1 MRRRFE
7 SGAAILTAMLL
18 VALVAS
24 LSATAVWQ
32 QWRAIEVET
41 AERGRVQSGWI
52 LYGALDW
59 ARLILR
65 EDARTGAV
73 DHLAEPWAIPLKEAR
88 LSTFLASEQASVD
101 SPDSTADTFLSGQIT
116 DLQSRLNVT
125 NLVQDGLPHKPTL
138 LAFARLF
145 GALQLPERELDVLV
159 RNLQLAREPATETG
173 KSSQAPLLPITVDQL
188 SWLGLTQSTIQGLRP
203 YVTVLPQKTP
213 VNLNTAPAMVL
224 YACIS
229 QLSMADADRLARAR
243 EDAHFQTLADVGKAI
258 GSAGLV
264 LVEDQHSVS
273 SRYFEVRAQL
283 RLAQRTVQ
291 ERTVVQREGL
301 LVKTLWRE
309 RGVQPGEASLQ

>member
-1 MRRRFE
+1 MKRRFE

-52 LYGALDW
+52 LQGALDW

-88 LSTFLASEQASVD
+88 LSTFLASEQTSTDGTD
-101 SPDSTADTFLSGQIT
+101 SATDTFLSGQIT

-145 GALQLPERELDVLV
+145 GALQLPEGELEALV
-159 RNLQLAREPATETG
+159 RNLQLARDPANEPG
-173 KSSQAPLLPITVDQL
+173 KTSLAPLLPFSVDQL
-188 SWLGLTQSTIQGLRP
+188 AWLGVTQASINSLRP
-203 YVTVLPQKTP
+203 FVTVLPQKTP
-213 VNLNTAPAMVL
+213 VNLNTGSAMVL
-224 YACIS
+224 YACVS

-243 EDAHFQTLADVGKAI
+243 EQSHFRTLADAGKAI
-258 GSAGLV
+258 GNANLV

-283 RLAQRTVQ
+283 RLEQRTVQ

-309 RGVQPGEASLQ
+309 RGMQPGEASLQ